1 MDITKLLNLKSIKI
15 RTQVLTVVAVAL
27 LGYAAIGVVYYVS
40 NVKQQALQS
49 VQLEATEVVKNANA
63 LQTGFL
69 QERRSEKDFFLR
81 TKLKYAKRH
90 AATAEAMTPNFEALM
105 ELSHTAEDRARIEE
119 MQVEFSKYV
128 AQFVKVVEARKVI
141 GLTSKEG
148 LRGKLR
154 KAVHEAEVEIKN
166 MNLPILEAALLSMRR
181 SEKDFMLRLDAKYVG
196 RLEKGLAHYLNVVE
210 EYVEDDDDKEYL
222 SDMAEIYFAGF
233 KKVSTSL
240 LAEGKDR
247 KFLSSIFAKIEPQLK
262 ALQAQASGQFDT
274 ANQDLKSSAETTFMA
289 IIAAMV
295 ISAMIAAGLGF
306 LIVRMLSVPGR
317 SKACV
322 TISTN
327 RSLPPLITSHPP
339 RPRWKPRH
347 RAWPRWPKVPGS
359 VPRRYRLL
367 QNRPAAMCR
376 PSPRPRKSFPPR
388 SRKSPVKSLRPRIL
402 PKMQ

>member
-247 KFLSSIFAKIEPQLK
+247 NFCP
-262 ALQAQASGQFDT
+262 
-274 ANQDLKSSAETTFMA
+274 
-289 IIAAMV
+289 V
-295 ISAMIAAGLGF
+295 
-306 LIVRMLSVPGR
+306 
-317 SKACV
+317 
-322 TISTN
+322 
-327 RSLPPLITSHPP
+327 SLP
-339 RPRWKPRH
+339 
-347 RAWPRWPKVPGS
+347 
-359 VPRRYRLL
+359 
-367 QNRPAAMCR
+367 
-376 PSPRPRKSFPPR
+376 R
-388 SRKSPVKSLRPRIL
+388 SSLN
-402 PKMQ
+402 